1 MYNKSPIQRMGG
13 GGIGTIIDTIHCPL
27 HNISAN
33 LGPGWKQMLSPK
45 AFTDCPRIIDIPFS
59 YRVINHFPSVT
70 DTPPSVTGNHKEPQ
84 RLTNSVSKY
93 LYTTVDR
100 PVIALSRGSS
110 YFTKKKKN
118 RRNRTL
124 YIFCYLVIK
133 IQFQVISIVNFIIR
147 SVCFIVTSPNDNI

>member
-110 YFTKKKKN
+110 YFTKKKKQKESY
-118 RRNRTL
+118 TL
-124 YIFCYLVIK
+124 HFLLSRY
-133 IQFQVISIVNFIIR
+133 QDTISSNLDRKFHNSQCLFYRHV
-147 SVCFIVTSPNDNI
+147 S

>member
-1 MYNKSPIQRMGG
+1 
-13 GGIGTIIDTIHCPL
+13 
-27 HNISAN
+27 
-33 LGPGWKQMLSPK
+33 MLSPK

-93 LYTTVDR
+93 LYTNVDR

-110 YFTKKKKN
+110 YFTKKKK
-118 RRNRTL
+118 TEG
-124 YIFCYLVIK
+124 IVHSTF
-133 IQFQVISIVNFIIR
+133 FAISLSRYNFE
-147 SVCFIVTSPNDNI
+147 

>member
-93 LYTTVDR
+93 LYTNVDR

-110 YFTKKKKN
+110 YFTKKKKTE
-118 RRNRTL
+118 RREGIVHST
-124 YIFCYLVIK
+124 F
-133 IQFQVISIVNFIIR
+133 FAISLSRYNFK
-147 SVCFIVTSPNDNI
+147 

>member
-84 RLTNSVSKY
+84 T
-93 LYTTVDR
+93 LYQNICIQPWTGPLLLFLEGR
-100 PVIALSRGSS
+100 VISRRKKKQKESYTLHFLLSRYQDTISS
-110 YFTKKKKN
+110 NLDRKFHNSQCMFY
-118 RRNRTL
+118 RH
-124 YIFCYLVIK
+124 V
-133 IQFQVISIVNFIIR
+133 S
-147 SVCFIVTSPNDNI
+147 

>member
-93 LYTTVDR
+93 LYTTGPLLLFLEGR
-100 PVIALSRGSS
+100 VISRRKKKQKESYTLHFLLSRYQDTISS
-110 YFTKKKKN
+110 NLDRKFHNSQCMFY
-118 RRNRTL
+118 RH
-124 YIFCYLVIK
+124 V
-133 IQFQVISIVNFIIR
+133 S
-147 SVCFIVTSPNDNI
+147 